1 MIFIDIEKAFDSV
14 NHLDLMQSLVTRNVK
29 LGIVKLLFN
38 LIIDELIKEIKYQEL
53 GIKIGN

>member
-29 LGIVKLLFN
+29 LGIVKLLVKMY
-38 LIIDELIKEIKYQEL
+38 ELNKTDL
-53 GIKIGN
+53 ST